1 MLLNKTM
8 NFTILWWEGW
18 WLLAVVML
26 VVTISRPEPR
36 LNLRGGRPTKDVGHV
51 SWGQD
56 INLLSLHGQP
66 NTSSSRAYR
75 AIISLSSAFS
85 LLVSALTEREDRGWM
100 GMLCLNF
107 SLFESA
113 IFAFLMHTVILAIYW
128 ICIVRVE
135 CPMPGCTRGCTLL
148 FCIVLLIW
156 NFEDKP
162 EAWAGQTSKPCLTM
176 FKMKRVQKSICLKA

>member
-1 MLLNKTM
+1 
-8 NFTILWWEGW
+8 
-18 WLLAVVML
+18 
-26 VVTISRPEPR
+26 
-36 LNLRGGRPTKDVGHV
+36 
-51 SWGQD
+51 
-56 INLLSLHGQP
+56 
-66 NTSSSRAYR
+66 
-75 AIISLSSAFS
+75 
-85 LLVSALTEREDRGWM
+85 M

-176 FKMKRVQKSICLKA
+176 FKMNRVQKSICLKAQYAKIRFLKCERLQKLLPPRSLNILFAIQYRVKHRSHVWPGPGRASQDVCKYLSKQKRDTFSTIG